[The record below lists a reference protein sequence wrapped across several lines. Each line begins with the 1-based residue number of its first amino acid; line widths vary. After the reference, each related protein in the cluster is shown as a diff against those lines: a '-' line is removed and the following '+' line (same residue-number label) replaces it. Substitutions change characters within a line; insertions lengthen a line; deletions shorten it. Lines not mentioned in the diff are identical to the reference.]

1 VNRSVAETRAGF
13 VRNGIRAAATLLGS
27 GLLVL
32 AAQGMAQATEAQTT
46 GAQTAEARITVQAG
60 GSAGTGAADLDA
72 LPGKAADALAGLIG
86 AVVNGNHDWG
96 LPPVGSANGNHDWG
110 VPPVD
115 SVNDNHDW
123 G

>member
-1 VNRSVAETRAGF
+1 MKSSVAETRTGF
-13 VRNGIRAAATLLGS
+13 VRNGISAAATLLGS

-32 AAQGMAQATEAQTT
+32 AAQGMAQATEAPAAPAGTT
-46 GAQTAEARITVQAG
+46 EARITVQAG
-60 GSAGTGAADLDA
+60 APAGTGTADLGA
-72 LPGKAADALAGLIG
+72 LPAKAADALAGLIG

-96 LPPVGSANGNHDWG
+96 LPPVDSTDGNHDWG
-110 VPPVD
+110 VPPMD